1 MNQIEKEGPVSVK
14 SDALLNL
21 NELQSQSMKRTRTK
35 NFRTQKNQRKELDQ
49 IAEMKNKCVE
59 LKSNAKRLE
68 SGKNEMMN

>member
-14 SDALLNL
+14 TDALLNL